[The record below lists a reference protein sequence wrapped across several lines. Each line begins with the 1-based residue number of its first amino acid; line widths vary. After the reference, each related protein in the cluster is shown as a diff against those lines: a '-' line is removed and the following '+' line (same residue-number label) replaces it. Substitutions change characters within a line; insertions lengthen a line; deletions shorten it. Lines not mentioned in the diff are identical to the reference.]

1 MALRTLPNERLRRLW
16 VAVKARPRGLDGLSA
31 VAHNAFGTALIN
43 ALMNELAR
51 DRPIFH
57 SEKDFQHALAWSI
70 HNTIPDGHV
79 HLEYKPFPRKKKL
92 IHLDLWIPDIGVAL
106 ELKYSTEKLDAK
118 LDGGPFALKPGA
130 PDLARYGFLK
140 DIERLEGLSELPNTR
155 SGFSVLLTNDPA
167 CWRLPQMLGA
177 AGYAFR
183 LHEGRRVRGKLAVPA
198 GAAPGAIMGMEA
210 PICLKSSYDLR
221 WQDYSEVGK
230 GKYRKF
236 RYLAV
241 QTTY

>member
-1 MALRTLPNERLRRLW
+1 MALRTLPNERIRRLW
-16 VAVKARPRGLDGLSA
+16 AAVGARPRGLDGPAA
-31 VAHNAFGTALIN
+31 VAHNAFGMALIN
-43 ALMNELAR
+43 ALMDDLAR

-57 SEKDFQHALAWSI
+57 SEADFQHALAWHI

-79 HLEYKPFPRKKKL
+79 HLEYKPLPHKKKL
-92 IHLDLWIPDIGVAL
+92 IYLDLWIPDIGVAL

-118 LDGGPFALKPGA
+118 LDGAIFALKSGA
-130 PDLARYGFLK
+130 PDIARYGFLG
-140 DIERLEGLSELPNTR
+140 DIERLESLSELSKVR
-155 SGFSVLLTNDPA
+155 AGFSVLLTNDPA
-167 CWRLPQMLGA
+167 CWRLPKKPSA

-183 LHEGRRVRGKLAVPA
+183 LHEGRRVKGKMSFPA
-198 GAAPGAIMGMEA
+198 DASPGAIINMEA

-230 GKYRKF
+230 GRYRKF

-241 QTTY
+241 QTAY